1 MNKYIRALYVLPTG
15 AIKVCLLKLFHPK
28 SFCAPV
34 VAQISPLSEITLEHG
49 ASLSFGIKF
58 RLRDGAKLRIR
69 RGGEL
74 KIGNNT
80 SVNSNNFI
88 VCHDRITI
96 GDNVQLSP
104 NVQIYD
110 HDHDYRAEGGVGAM
124 KYRTAPVEIGNNVW
138 IGANCVI
145 LRGTKIG
152 DNCVIAAGSIV
163 KGEIPSDTLVVQ
175 KRSTE
180 IISREIKT

>member
-1 MNKYIRALYVLPTG
+1 MNKYLRALYVLPTG
-15 AIKVCLLKLFHPK
+15 AIKVSLLKLFHPK
-28 SFCAPV
+28 SFSAPI
-34 VAQISPLSEITLEHG
+34 VAQLSPLSEITLERG
-49 ASLSFGIKF
+49 AHLRFGRGF

-74 KIGNNT
+74 TIGSNS
-80 SVNSNNFI
+80 SVNTNNFI
-88 VCHDRITI
+88 VCHEKITI

-110 HDHDYRAEGGVGAM
+110 HDHDYRAHGGVAAM
-124 KYRTAPVEIGNNVW
+124 KYKTAPVEIGNNVW

-152 DNCVIAAGSIV
+152 DNCVVAAGSIV
-163 KGEIPSDTLVVQ
+163 KGEFPANTLIIQ
-175 KRSTE
+175 KRTTE
-180 IISREIKT
+180 LITREIEA